1 MDINQLPVV
10 IDRDHWSFIRR
21 RWAFVYIILPGEN
34 HNTWPDEG
42 LRQGPAVSTQLF
54 SILGR

>member
-1 MDINQLPVV
+1 MDIDELPVV
-10 IDRDHWSFIRR
+10 IDGDGQCFIRR

-34 HNTWPDEG
+34 HNTWQDEG
-42 LRQGPAVSTQLF
+42 IRQGPAVSTQLF